1 VRQAYR
7 DLALR
12 LHPDRQTGAT
22 DAERSLAERRIR
34 EINQAWKVLGDRAAR
49 SRYDEALARATRVGP
64 AAGPA
69 RPVPPPA
76 GRAVRPSVDQDG
88 DDLVDMGPDLGPFG
102 SVVMRG
108 LPWAA
113 VLGVLLLIFVVT
125 AYATG
130 GRGQPSPTTIQTA
143 RVGSCVRVEP
153 GPVAVGVD
161 CGATGALRVVKRVDP
176 LQGCPPGTELRR
188 FQPDPVADC
197 LAKSG

>member
-1 VRQAYR
+1 MRQAYR
-7 DLALR
+7 DLARR

-49 SRYDEALARATRVGP
+49 ARYDEALARASRVGSGEGPGRP
-64 AAGPA
+64 A
-69 RPVPPPA
+69 PPA
-76 GRAVRPSVDQDG
+76 SRAVRPSVDQDD
-88 DDLVDMGPDLGPFG
+88 DDLIDVGPDLGPLG
-102 SVVMRG
+102 SVVMRS
-108 LPWAA
+108 LPWVA
-113 VLGVLLLIFVVT
+113 VLGALILIFVVT

-143 RVGSCVRVEP
+143 RVGSCVRVVEP

-176 LQGCPPGTELRR
+176 LQGCPPGSELRR

-197 LAKSG
+197 LAKTG